1 MRNATALEK
10 AFDVPAET
18 HNVMVDS
25 VANAICH
32 GYSATHTLLQNIL
45 PTPKC
50 NEDFQISENRANAF
64 IRACQVRLRSIVEAL
79 ESGSL
84 VVPDRFENNSVS
96 ECKKRLDFEICRLN
110 ECIKNLEKRL
120 FDKCLLKPEL
130 RKKT

>member
-10 AFDVPAET
+10 AFDVPTET

-32 GYSATHTLLQNIL
+32 GYSATDTLLQNIL
-45 PTPKC
+45 PTPAC

-79 ESGSL
+79 ESRSL

-96 ECKKRLDFEICRLN
+96 ECKKRLEFEICRLN
-110 ECIKNLEKRL
+110 ECIKNLEKQL

-130 RKKT
+130 EKT